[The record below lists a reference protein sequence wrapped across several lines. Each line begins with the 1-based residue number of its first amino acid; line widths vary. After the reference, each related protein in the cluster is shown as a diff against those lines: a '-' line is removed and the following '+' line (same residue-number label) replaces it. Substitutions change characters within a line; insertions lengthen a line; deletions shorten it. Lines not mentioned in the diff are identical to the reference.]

1 MIHPA
6 TAWEPNK
13 LGMFAGL
20 PMDTYQS
27 APGLSKSGSDVL
39 RRSPI
44 DYYKQCVARTD
55 VRTATDAM
63 QYGTLT
69 HSLLFEGR
77 SDFYL
82 RPETYSG
89 KESAKKDAAL
99 IEKPWNA
106 NSNTCKEWLAAHSD
120 KPVLSANETEAL
132 IAFCDYIRDHRHAK
146 QLLAKGQH
154 AEVSMFAREKT
165 YGKIIKCRA
174 DSLWIEQGQIFFA
187 DLKTTKDAS
196 TAAISKTILQRRYH
210 TQAAMHK
217 MIVGLLG
224 QYEWGGFYLIFAESG
239 SSPKC
244 NVRKLA
250 EQAIEKGRGEIEAD
264 VDLLR
269 RCTMMGD
276 WPEWADSEEH
286 ICNVDLPEW
295 VYGEV
300 ETLTGMTAA
309 TIEEGTV

>member
-1 MIHPA
+1 
-6 TAWEPNK
+6 
-13 LGMFAGL
+13 
-20 PMDTYQS
+20 
-27 APGLSKSGSDVL
+27 
-39 RRSPI
+39 
-44 DYYKQCVARTD
+44 
-55 VRTATDAM
+55 
-63 QYGTLT
+63 
-69 HSLLFEGR
+69 
-77 SDFYL
+77 
-82 RPETYSG
+82 
-89 KESAKKDAAL
+89 
-99 IEKPWNA
+99 
-106 NSNTCKEWLAAHSD
+106 
-120 KPVLSANETEAL
+120 
-132 IAFCDYIRDHRHAK
+132 
-146 QLLAKGQH
+146 
-154 AEVSMFAREKT
+154 MFAREKT

-196 TAAISKTILQRRYH
+196 TQAISKTILQRRYH
-210 TQAAMHK
+210 AQAAMHK
-217 MIVGLLG
+217 MIVELLG

-295 VYGEV
+295 MYDDEI
-300 ETLTGMTAA
+300 
-309 TIEEGTV
+309 TIS